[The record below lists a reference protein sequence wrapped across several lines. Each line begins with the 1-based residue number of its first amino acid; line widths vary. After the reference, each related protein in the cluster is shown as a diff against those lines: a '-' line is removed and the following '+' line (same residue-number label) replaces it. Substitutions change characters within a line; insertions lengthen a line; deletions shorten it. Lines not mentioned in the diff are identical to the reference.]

1 MKRIVLF
8 LVTNLAVMLVLSIA
22 ASVLGVNRYL
32 TANGLDLG
40 TLLVF
45 AGIMGFGGAFIS
57 LAMSKMMAKW
67 STGARIIDS
76 PSTSTEF
83 WLVETVRKQ
92 AEKAGIAMPEVA
104 IYEGAPNAFA
114 TGPSRNNSLVAV
126 STGLLQGMSKEEVE
140 AVLAHEV
147 SHVGN
152 GDMVTLTLIQGVVNT
167 FVIFLSRIV
176 GYLVDSFLRRGDSQS
191 SGPGIGYTITVIV
204 CDILFGILASI
215 IVAWF
220 SRQREFRADAGA
232 AGLMGSPR
240 PMISAL
246 QRLGGM
252 AVEPLPKSTREFRHC
267 RRPRPDGAVRQPSE
281 HGRAHRRALGARPLS
296 LRLLQR
302 YGRPPM
308 IAGAFAFL
316 FAAAPAWAAASDVV
330 GANLLWLA
338 LILMSARLFAPLA
351 QKLGFPAVLGELL
364 LGVLLGNLALAGING
379 FESIKHDPAVKFI
392 AELGV
397 IVLLLQIGLET
408 RLADLIKVGPRA
420 LAVGSIGI
428 VVPFVLGAFVMG
440 PWLAPGLSGN
450 TYLFLGA
457 TLAATSVGITGRVF
471 RDLGKL
477 DTPAARIVLGA
488 AVIDD
493 VLGLVILAVVTS
505 LVQAGSVS
513 VGQVGGIIAE
523 AVIFLAGSIWIG
535 RLIAPHSSRWL
546 AQLDAGPSMLFAQVL
561 ATGLFLAWL
570 AHAIGLAP
578 IIGAFA
584 AGLLFEPIFLRDF
597 DRPAIVRDIEPLLP
611 ASDPGLAERLR
622 PILKKHGGHQHEH
635 MIEPIGYF
643 FVPVFFVLTGMQ
655 VDLQTFADPKI
666 LVIGLGVTAVAIAG
680 KLVAGLAAGSSGK
693 WVVGWGM
700 VPRGEVGL
708 IFAMVGKN
716 LGVMN
721 EAMFSVI
728 VLMVI
733 LTTLITP
740 PVLTWLLR
748 RQ

>member
-126 STGLLQGMSKEEVE
+126 STGLLQSMSKEEVE

-176 GYLVDSFLRRGDSQS
+176 GLSRRQLPAPRRQPVLRPRCRLYDHRGDLRH
-191 SGPGIGYTITVIV
+191 PVRH
-204 CDILFGILASI
+204 
-215 IVAWF
+215 
-220 SRQREFRADAGA
+220 SRQHHRRLVFAPARIPRRRRRRRPDGFAAADDRGPAAPGRHGSRAA
-232 AGLMGSPR
+232 AEG
-240 PMISAL
+240 
-246 QRLGGM
+246 
-252 AVEPLPKSTREFRHC
+252 TREFRHC

-281 HGRAHRRALGARPLS
+281 HGRAHRRALGARPVS
-296 LRLLQR
+296 LRLPQR
-302 YGRPPM
+302 YGRPPQ

-330 GANLLWLA
+330 GINLLWLA

-351 QKLGFPAVLGELL
+351 QRLGFPAVLGELL
-364 LGVLLGNLALAGING
+364 LGVLLGNLALLGING
-379 FESIKHDPAVKFI
+379 FDSIKHDPTVKFI

-450 TYLFLGA
+450 AYLFLGA

-561 ATGLFLAWL
+561 AAGLFLAWL

-597 DRPAIVRDIEPLLP
+597 DRPAIVREIEPLLP

-666 LVIGLGVTAVAIAG
+666 LVIGLGVTLVAIAG